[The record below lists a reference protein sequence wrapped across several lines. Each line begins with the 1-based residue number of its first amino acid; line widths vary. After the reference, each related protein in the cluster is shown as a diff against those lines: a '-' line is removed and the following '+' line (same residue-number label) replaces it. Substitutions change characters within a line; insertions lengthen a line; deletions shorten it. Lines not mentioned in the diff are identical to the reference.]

1 MKNFEQVDRFDKQ
14 DANANRWIYMCH
26 SGGYVMAKHPR
37 CPPTVFTLKEW
48 AKFDR
53 YERPTKAAKIPTDD

>member
-1 MKNFEQVDRFDKQ
+1 VKKFEQVDRFDKQ

-53 YERPTKAAKIPTDD
+53 YERPTKPATIPTDD